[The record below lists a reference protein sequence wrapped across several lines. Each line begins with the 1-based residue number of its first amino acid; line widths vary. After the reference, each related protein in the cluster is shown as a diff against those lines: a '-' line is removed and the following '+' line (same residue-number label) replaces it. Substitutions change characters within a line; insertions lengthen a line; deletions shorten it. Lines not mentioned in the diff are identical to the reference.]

1 MSEPVRLNIIDATH
15 VHVIGLLSV
24 DTVADYQEDGYKAL
38 ASLGDEVAFDL
49 SEAEVVGSA
58 AIALLI
64 SWQRRA
70 IRLGKD
76 FRVVNAPRHL
86 LEMAE
91 VSGVLDILP
100 FQDDGA

>member
-1 MSEPVRLNIIDATH
+1 MSEPVRLNIIDAKN

-24 DTVADYQEDGYKAL
+24 DTVADYQEEGYQAM
-38 ASLGDEVAFDL
+38 ASMGDEVVFDL

-70 IRLGKD
+70 IKLGKD
-76 FRVVNAPRHL
+76 LSVVNAPRHL
-86 LEMAE
+86 LEMAD

-100 FQDDGA
+100 FRTDQA